1 MMNRDTF
8 FETLNEHYNHGAR
21 REIEKTFENHIDQN
35 DLEEA
40 CKDIAEFIYLK
51 YTTFNADSMA
61 GFMEIAIKHKPEI
74 AQLRFP
80 ENYLFRLAVI
90 KGSKDLYDCFM
101 EEAVEPYLASKNEEE
116 SCDYYTELYSV
127 AFNLNE
133 HFFPQYVP
141 CIKGMDFNGAFGHDD
156 NAPGISQI
164 HTSDYELMNDVVE
177 KYNTIIGRRDII
189 ADLEERY

>member
-1 MMNRDTF
+1 MTKTTF
-8 FETLNEHYNHGAR
+8 FETLINHYNDGGR
-21 REIEKTFENHIDQN
+21 SKIVETVQQYIDN
-35 DLEEA
+35 TDLEEA

-51 YTTFNADSMA
+51 YTTFNADTMA

-80 ENYLFRLAVI
+80 ENYLFRAAII
-90 KGSKDLYDCFM
+90 KGSKDLYDCFI

-116 SCDYYTELYSV
+116 TADYYTELYSV
-127 AFNLNE
+127 AYNLNE

-141 CIKGMDFNGAFGHDD
+141 CVKGMDFNGAFGH
-156 NAPGISQI
+156 NSTGPGIAQI
-164 HTSDYELMNDVVE
+164 HISDFEVMNHVLE